1 MKNKILRCIAV
12 VCALACAISIAQIIR
27 IEHQY
32 KVGEKA
38 YDDLALNLVTLS
50 AADDFTAPGDEIG
63 APIDV
68 NFELLSQMNAEAVG
82 WLYSPGTPIN
92 YPVVRSDDNSYYLKH
107 LYNDQKNSSGAIF
120 MDALNDP
127 DMTHINTVIYGHNMK
142 NGSMFASLQNYS
154 DPAYLRE
161 HPTIYY
167 MNAQHDYRIDV
178 FACYPESAAAET
190 YTINFDSAE
199 TYAGYLQRVWGKS
212 EISADVPMTTDDNIV
227 TLVTCTGYSNDR
239 YVVLGKITQ
248 IS

>member
-1 MKNKILRCIAV
+1 MKNKILKCIAV
-12 VCALACAISIAQIIR
+12 LCALACAVSIAQIIR

-50 AADDFTAPGDEIG
+50 AADDFTAPGDSSG

-68 NFELLSQMNAEAVG
+68 NFELLKQMNAEAVG
-82 WLYSPGTPIN
+82 WLYCPGTPIN
-92 YPVVRSDDNSYYLKH
+92 YPVVQSDDNSYYLKH

-120 MDALNDP
+120 MDALNNP
-127 DMTHINTVIYGHNMK
+127 DMTDANTVIYGHNMK

-161 HPTIYY
+161 HPVIYY
-167 MNAQHDYRIDV
+167 MTTNKDYRIDV
-178 FACYPESAAAET
+178 FAAYPEVSAAEA
-190 YTINFDSAE
+190 YTINFDSE
-199 TYAGYLQRVWGKS
+199 PTYAGFLQRLWAKS
-212 EISADVPMTTDDNIV
+212 EVAANVPMTTNDNIA

-239 YVVLGKITQ
+239 YVIQGKITP
-248 IS
+248 IN